1 MLQHWKIKYV
11 LYSTVLSLLVF
22 FAVACSAASVPNT
35 GGEVTPD
42 DLPPQAVTEA
52 VNQLSQEL
60 NVSIEQIKVVEFEQ
74 VDWPDACLG
83 LAQEDQVCAQVVT
96 PGFRAV
102 LEVDGQQYEFRSNQD
117 GTLVIPVPG
126 E

>member
-35 GGEVTPD
+35 GGEVTPE
-42 DLPPQAVTEA
+42 DLPPQAVMEA

-96 PGFRAV
+96 PGFRSV
-102 LEVDGQQYEFRSNQD
+102 L
-117 GTLVIPVPG
+117 
-126 E
+126 